1 MRIVME
7 NCMKNILV
15 IIAVVSATMFLFS
28 GCNDPKSSPS
38 VDDHNVSG
46 DFEPQDLETQE
57 FEPDE
62 AGLPDEADSEFGDFE
77 PDEAQD
83 DFETDDEDE
92 FSGLIEKV
100 KSCSPTVS
108 SCDAMVQTSDS
119 TIYASFRKDFY
130 YEHYQEGDLTNPIA
144 APKDGGRFHIAGTSS
159 VTGSVTALKING
171 QLVDAIIADKK
182 MVWATPYPFE
192 VKEGEPVW
200 VSFHSQEK
208 SWDTSSTGTVTIETD
223 NGIALD
229 GTFPVNLIEIP
240 ITYVTTTDDL
250 SRIVIHLHNRTSQTQ
265 KLTQLLYRG
274 RDITDSACIAD
285 KSIAPNEHV
294 MWTFDLCEKAQL
306 GELWSVVAKFD
317 HAKPS
322 VAGGRVIREFYP
334 IETWQST
341 SDCPFPGANDANYQ
355 KHRDAGIDT
364 FFLHGGTGNTCG
376 FDNID
381 MIENIAVEHNFW
393 LMPERNIMKKD
404 DGTPGITN
412 TERVAAYFSGDEADS
427 RIYNSDGSE
436 FATIP
441 WEKYKNHTEFSW
453 RHYPEIPVY
462 LGGSRHRYNGAF
474 SGCTDIQGFDF
485 YIAACA
491 PHITVVEANMPP
503 LRAAFD
509 MLFAVKE
516 NHMPLP
522 TWLYTQ
528 ALATMWEI
536 TWPPLVGGEKFK
548 RAPNAMEQRLSIA
561 SVLAAGA
568 KGLMYFQTN
577 MALANSNP
585 ATWDEI
591 HNINKDVRA
600 LRKHL
605 RVADFGSVLPTDEN
619 TIATLL
625 RGEKILVLVVIN
637 LANTGPLTELQC
649 QTEKDPHWVLVP
661 SFPDI
666 NFDVPQDIGISHFFE
681 LRNGIATE
689 PDYIHFNNDQ
699 RTVNLNGIP
708 LSDEVPSRIFV
719 FTEDEKTKNEIV
731 SLLD

>member
-1 MRIVME
+1 MNMRKFV
-7 NCMKNILV
+7 
-15 IIAVVSATMFLFS
+15 ATFIFLFIVSLFFAGCSS
-28 GCNDPKSSPS
+28 GNFY
-38 VDDHNVSG
+38 SG
-46 DFEPQDLETQE
+46 DFDADETQDLETIDDFEIDHLETQDLETQDLETEDE
-57 FEPDE
+57 FEVQDLE
-62 AGLPDEADSEFGDFE
+62 TG
-77 PDEAQD
+77 D
-83 DFETDDEDE
+83 DFEADDEDE

-108 SCDAMVQTSDS
+108 SCDAMGQTSDN

-130 YEHYQEGDLTNPIA
+130 YEHYQEGDLANPIK
-144 APKDGGRFHIAGTSS
+144 APTDGGRFHIAGISS

-171 QLVDAIIADKK
+171 QLVDNIIAEKK
-182 MVWATPYPFE
+182 MVWAIPYPFE

-208 SWDTSSTGTVTIETD
+208 SWDTSSTGTVTLETD
-223 NGIALD
+223 NGIALN
-229 GTFPVNLIEIP
+229 GTFPVNLIEVP
-240 ITYVTTTDDL
+240 ITYVTTTNDY
-250 SRIVIHLHNRTSQTQ
+250 SRIVIHLHNRTSQIQT
-265 KLTQLLYRG
+265 LTNLLYRG

-294 MWTFDLCEKAQL
+294 MWTFDLCEKAEL

-317 HAKPS
+317 NAKPS

-341 SDCPFPGANDANYQ
+341 SDCPFPGANDTNYQ

-364 FFLHGGTGNTCG
+364 FFIHGGTGNSCG
-376 FDNID
+376 FDNVD
-381 MIENIAVEHNFW
+381 MIENVAVEHDFW
-393 LMPERNIMKKD
+393 LLPERNIMKKG

-412 TERVAAYFSGDEADS
+412 SERVAAYFAGDEADTK
-427 RIYNSDGSE
+427 IYNSEESE
-436 FATIP
+436 YATIP
-441 WEKYKNHTEFSW
+441 WQKYKTHTEFSW

-474 SGCTDIQGFDF
+474 SGCSDIQGFDF

-491 PHITVVEANMPP
+491 PHITVVETNMPP

-548 RAPNAMEQRLSIA
+548 RAPNSMEQRLSIA

-577 MALANSNP
+577 MALADSNP
-585 ATWDEI
+585 TTWDEI
-591 HNINKDVRA
+591 HNMNKDVRA

-625 RGEKILVLVVIN
+625 RGEKILILVVIN

-649 QTEKDPHWVLVP
+649 QTEKDPHWKLVP
-661 SFPDI
+661 AFP
-666 NFDVPQDIGISHFFE
+666 NVTFNVPKDIGIEYFFE

-689 PDYIHFNNDQ
+689 PQYIQFNNDQ
-699 RTVNLNGIP
+699 RTVSLNGIP

-719 FTEDEKTKNEIV
+719 FTEDEEIKNDIM

>member
-1 MRIVME
+1 MR
-7 NCMKNILV
+7 KF
-15 IIAVVSATMFLFS
+15 VSVFLFLFIAFLFLAGCSS
-28 GCNDPKSSPS
+28 GNSSSGDFDTGLPDES
-38 VDDHNVSG
+38 DAESG
-46 DFEPQDLETQE
+46 DFEMQDFETDLSGEADADLDDGDFETQDLETGDN
-57 FEPDE
+57 FE
-62 AGLPDEADSEFGDFE
+62 A
-77 PDEAQD
+77 
-83 DFETDDEDE
+83 DDEDE

-108 SCDAMVQTSDS
+108 SCDAMGQTSDIA
-119 TIYASFRKDFY
+119 IYASFRKDFY
-130 YEHYQEGDLTNPIA
+130 YEHYQEGDLTNPIK
-144 APKDGGRFHIAGTSS
+144 APTEGGRFHIAGISS

-171 QLVDAIIADKK
+171 QLVDNIIAEKK

-223 NGIALD
+223 NGIALN
-229 GTFPVNLIEIP
+229 GTFPVNLIEVP
-240 ITYVTTTDDL
+240 ITYVTTTGDL

-265 KLTQLLYRG
+265 NLTQLLYRG

-285 KSIAPNEHV
+285 KSIFPNEHV
-294 MWTFDLCEKAQL
+294 MWTFDLCKTAEL
-306 GELWSVVAKFD
+306 GELWTVVAKFD
-317 HAKPS
+317 NAKPS

-341 SDCPFPGANDANYQ
+341 SDCPFPGANDANYK

-364 FFLHGGTGNTCG
+364 FFIHGGTGNTCG
-376 FDNID
+376 FDNVD
-381 MIENIAVEHNFW
+381 MIQNVAVEHDFW
-393 LMPERNIMKKD
+393 LMPERNIMKKG

-453 RHYPEIPVY
+453 RNYPEIPVY

-491 PHITVVEANMPP
+491 PHITVVETNMPP

-528 ALATMWEI
+528 ALGTMWEI
-536 TWPPLVGGEKFK
+536 TWPPVVGSKFK

-577 MALANSNP
+577 IALANSNP

-591 HNINKDVRA
+591 HNMNKDVIA

-605 RVADFGSVLPTDEN
+605 RVADFGSTLLTDEN

-625 RGEKILVLVVIN
+625 RGEKILILVVIN

-649 QTEKDPHWVLVP
+649 QTEKDPHWKLVP
-661 SFPDI
+661 AFPDVT
-666 NFDVPQDIGISHFFE
+666 FDVPKDIGIEYFFE
-681 LRNGIATE
+681 LRNGVATE
-689 PDYIHFNNDQ
+689 PEYIQFNNDQ

-719 FTEDEKTKNEIV
+719 FTEDEEVKNEIM